1 MATTTDILFISLY
14 LGITLIFGLWMTK
27 RASKNMDSYYL
38 GGRSLPWWL
47 LGCSGMAA
55 WFDLTGTMVI
65 TSFLYML
72 GPRGLFVEFRGGAV
86 LILAF
91 MLCYAGKWHRR
102 SGCMTMAEWM
112 IFRFGEAKSS
122 DLVRLLIALTGILG
136 TLGMLAYLVRGCS
149 LFVGMFFPEHM
160 ITITIGV
167 VAIAALYTA
176 LSGFIGV
183 VVTDFIQSL
192 IIVAA
197 CVILSVLA
205 FNLVGATPDFGTV
218 AERVTGNDGWQ
229 GSAPSWETP
238 MPAGYEPY
246 RLLLLFA
253 AFYLFRNVLGGMG
266 SGAEQRFFAAKS
278 DRDCGLQ
285 ALLQGLMVALRW
297 PMMMAFAVIG
307 ILYVDRVVPEQAE
320 LTQAR
325 EVIMAEEPDL
335 RASDWHLFNA
345 GLMGDDPAY
354 DGLRMELEN
363 IMGPDY
369 GAKLALLSSQGTVD
383 PERILPAVLMHETPG
398 LLRSLLLVAMLA
410 ALMSTLTTQVN
421 LACSLFVRDIYQRHI
436 RRRAKNRE
444 LILASYISTFV
455 FVGIAY
461 TMGMTAAN
469 INDIWGWVVMGLGG
483 GSLGP
488 LMLRLYWWRCNAA
501 GMASGLLCGGVAAVL
516 QRVIAPGM
524 HEWGQFA
531 LTSGLSFGAVI
542 IVSLLTR
549 PARPEVLDDFFKKT
563 RPFGF
568 WGPVRARMNPEKMKG
583 WKKENTNDII
593 AVPFTLLAQVTLFL
607 MPMQLIVQQFEAFF
621 VTLPLFLIGAAGMYI
636 FWWKK
641 LPPPGDD
648 PVERFISPSVAAEHD
663 DIPDLERSK
672 QAAMERPASN

>member
-1 MATTTDILFISLY
+1 MASTTDLVFISVY

-27 RASKNMDSYYL
+27 RASKNLDSYYL
-38 GGRSLPWWL
+38 GGRTLPWWL

-65 TSFLYML
+65 TSFLYMI

-91 MLCYAGKWHRR
+91 MLCYTGKWHRR

-122 DLVRLLIALTGILG
+122 DLVRLLIALTAILG
-136 TLGMLAYLVRGCS
+136 TLGMLAYLVRGLS
-149 LFVGMFFPEHM
+149 IFVGMFFPAYM
-160 ITITIGV
+160 IEITVGV
-167 VAIAALYTA
+167 IAISALYTA
-176 LSGFIGV
+176 LSGFFGV
-183 VVTDFIQSL
+183 VITDFIQSL
-192 IIVAA
+192 IIVVS
-197 CVILSVLA
+197 CVVLSVLA
-205 FNLVGATPDFGTV
+205 FNLVGGTPDFGAV
-218 AERVTGNDGWQ
+218 AERVTGNEAWE
-229 GSAPSWETP
+229 SSVPAWETA

-266 SGAEQRFFAAKS
+266 TGAEQRFFAARS

-297 PMMMAFAVIG
+297 PLMMAFAVIG
-307 ILYVDRVVPEQAE
+307 ILYVDRAVPDQEE

-325 EVIMAEEPDL
+325 EVILAEEPGL
-335 RASDWHLFNA
+335 RASEWHLFNA
-345 GLMGDDPAY
+345 RLMAGDDPAH
-354 DGLRMELEN
+354 DSLRTELEA

-369 GAKLALLSSQGTVD
+369 GAKLALLSSDGTVD
-383 PERILPAVLMHETPG
+383 PERILPAVLMHEIPG
-398 LLRSLLLVAMLA
+398 VLSSLLLVAMLA

-421 LACSLFVRDIYQRHI
+421 LSCSLFVRDIYQRHL

-444 LILASYISTFV
+444 LILTSYVTTFAIV
-455 FVGIAY
+455 ALAY
-461 TMGMTAAN
+461 FMGMKAEN

-488 LMLRLYWWRCNAA
+488 LMLRLYWWRCNAL
-501 GMASGLLCGGVAAVL
+501 GMVSGLLGGGLAAVL
-516 QRVIAPGM
+516 QRAIAPGM

-531 LTSGLSFGAVI
+531 LTSSLSFGLVI
-542 IVSLLTR
+542 AVSLLTR
-549 PARPEVLDDFFKKT
+549 PAKPEVLDNFFRKT

-568 WGPVRARMNPEKMKG
+568 WGPVRAKMAPEKLKA
-583 WKKENTNDII
+583 WKRENTNDII

-607 MPMQLIVQQFEAFF
+607 MPMQLIVQQFRSFF
-621 VTLPLFLIGAAGMYI
+621 ITVPLFLIGAAGMYV
-636 FWWKK
+636 FWWRK

-648 PVERFISPSVAAEHD
+648 PVDRFISPSVAAVHEEE
-663 DIPDLERSK
+663 PEAVRS
-672 QAAMERPASN
+672 R